1 MIQKTRAVWS
11 ADRDRK
17 WPRAP
22 AGPSK
27 QSGVDFPGGLVKA
40 SPFKAGRAGS
50 IPGQEV
56 KIPHTS
62 GAKDPKHKTE
72 AIL

>member
-1 MIQKTRAVWS
+1 MLTETGNDPELQLGLLK
-11 ADRDRK
+11 K
-17 WPRAP
+17 L
-22 AGPSK
+22 
-27 QSGVDFPGGLVKA
+27 GVDFPGGLVVKA
-40 SPFKAGRAGS
+40 SPFKAGRTGS
-50 IPGQEV
+50 IPGQGV